1 MRAGCALTALLALGL
16 VAFVASAGPRR
27 PHNRAFAKAAQHEQ
41 LVWTEGACRRPQP
54 RVLCL
59 KALRPNDTRKYVP
72 HCTILHRCGPDTGCC
87 STEEEHCQAKTLQ
100 AVPLQFLLVQL
111 NADGQSRYEP
121 ATLAFDNHTECEC
134 RLKNEPIR

>member
-1 MRAGCALTALLALGL
+1 MARNRRAVVAETTA
-16 VAFVASAGPRR
+16 VE
-27 PHNRAFAKAAQHEQ
+27 AAQRKCQRAEQ
-41 LVWTEGACRRPQP
+41 LRLLMCAGLYTLLKKNRKPLSSYVLSLP
-54 RVLCL
+54 RQ
-59 KALRPNDTRKYVP
+59 KYVP

-87 STEEEHCQAKTLQ
+87 STEEEHCQAKTVQ

>member
-1 MRAGCALTALLALGL
+1 M
-16 VAFVASAGPRR
+16 
-27 PHNRAFAKAAQHEQ
+27 NE
-41 LVWTEGACRRPQP
+41 
-54 RVLCL
+54 
-59 KALRPNDTRKYVP
+59 KYVP

-87 STEEEHCQAKTLQ
+87 STEEEHCQAKTVQ